1 MQRTTGAGSI
11 TRVKE
16 LTRGQSKRTNPGTEN
31 TRNSTDNARRRR
43 IRMNINTEKNQ
54 SNNVQRQGRLLN
66 LIYFTAHI
74 DMTYDYRPT
83 RRRHPQAPIYSRYH
97 QQTPDQMWTRLPYHP
112 RQHHQ
117 TPRPIGGSRPRRRAT
132 ARRSNTI
139 DQALMGTMVAI
150 LLLIT
155 LSLTIGKARGQLG
168 HEQRQFTAYDCTS
181 PQELKAVTK
190 GEPPQCQDRLDQ
202 EPIKQRNQTY
212 LLLQKATYRR
222 QPVSRCKVIRTRMA
236 HHCGDSDHQTY
247 IPQFSTFR
255 ARVTISAGQ

>member
-1 MQRTTGAGSI
+1 
-11 TRVKE
+11 
-16 LTRGQSKRTNPGTEN
+16 
-31 TRNSTDNARRRR
+31 
-43 IRMNINTEKNQ
+43 
-54 SNNVQRQGRLLN
+54 
-66 LIYFTAHI
+66 
-74 DMTYDYRPT
+74 
-83 RRRHPQAPIYSRYH
+83 
-97 QQTPDQMWTRLPYHP
+97 
-112 RQHHQ
+112 
-117 TPRPIGGSRPRRRAT
+117 
-132 ARRSNTI
+132 
-139 DQALMGTMVAI
+139 MGTMVA
-150 LLLIT
+150 LLVLIT
-155 LSLTIGKARGQLG
+155 LALTIGKARGQLG

-255 ARVTISAGQ
+255 AKVTISAGQCKEMYDREIYMDKWHEETPIGRGKTTIIRKELVGSTNPYGEGIPNASGQLTGAKGSTSPTS